1 MQRQTFRFVLPLLFI
16 TLILGSHIATQ
27 ANDVATQAN
36 DVSRQFHLAN
46 GLSIHKIATDTEVP
60 DCTCIT
66 IDEHDNIF
74 AAGPNYLRMLTLNSS
89 GNSLDSVTV
98 VSRSIGQAA
107 QGLHVQNG
115 EVHYVADGGIWR
127 FQLGPDNTDLNSP
140 RRKLLTLPTG
150 GEHQAHAIRRAA
162 NNNWYLIVGNDCD
175 SMFKLQNTSSPVI
188 PNPRAGMIWR
198 FSDDWQK
205 REVVAHGLRNAYDFD
220 FNEQGGF
227 VTYDSDGERDVSLP
241 WYRPTRVFHI
251 KKGDDAGWVTRSW
264 KRANHDPTMPRVLA
278 ELGRGSPTG
287 VKRASKSSLPERFH
301 TGTFVLDWTFGR
313 IIFVTDQGKTEIVVQ
328 PNNYSGFAVTDIET
342 LSDGRLIV
350 SVGGRG
356 TSGGIYLIDS
366 SQEETSPETSTST
379 PAQTDSPSETN
390 STISLTSASK
400 LKPHIVKLREQT
412 DRHVKG
418 DLAEL
423 AINTLEADESSEQDW
438 IEAIALLIES
448 VGGLGAGDPKDPR
461 GKTQAAAVFDGY
473 RCSIR
478 PQLHASLIE
487 RATNVLTQS
496 IEPNRKNRNLYDDI
510 VRAIAVLEPDCPET
524 LACLVNE
531 MQNATDPIRKTHL
544 LIAIARIPTKRN
556 DDQTDQIATEMI
568 ELVRG
573 IYAGGFQTDR
583 HWPVRLAELFDA
595 LQYRDSLLP
604 SRLVAAEQFGHP
616 ADLAWMDKM
625 DPENLERAR
634 QRLLSSKTLRNN
646 PKIAAFIS
654 RGSDAVPR
662 PIIRHWLDQ
671 SETREA
677 GLIALASHA
686 RVSDAEELL
695 SEAWSSNSEIRQL
708 VRSAIE
714 KLDLVL
720 PPRPNQSP
728 STKVWEDRAENI
740 LQLSPDVDVGSRIYE
755 TKQCKKCH
763 AGSRAMG
770 PRLEGVG
777 KRFTSF
783 DLLRAI
789 YDPSHTIPDRYRP
802 RIIMTHDGERIEGIP
817 VYESFDGITLIT
829 QDGKTI
835 RVERHQI
842 SQSKN
847 SNVSSMPEG
856 LLDGLAD
863 QEVCDLVSYL
873 NRL

>member
-1 MQRQTFRFVLPLLFI
+1 MQRQTFRFALPLIFI
-16 TLILGSHIATQ
+16 TLILRSHISAQFNEAATQ
-27 ANDVATQAN
+27 ANE
-36 DVSRQFHLAN
+36 VSGQFDLAK

-66 IDEHDNIF
+66 VDEHDNIF
-74 AAGPNYLRMLTLNSS
+74 AAGPNYLRMLTLNPT

-115 EVHYVADGGIWR
+115 QIHYVADGGIWG
-127 FQLGPDNTDLNSP
+127 FQLGPDNTDQNSP
-140 RRKLLTLPTG
+140 RRKHVTLPTG
-150 GEHQAHAIRRAA
+150 GEHQAHAIRRGSD
-162 NNNWYLIVGNDCD
+162 NNWYLIVGNDCD
-175 SMFKLQNTSSPVI
+175 SMIKLQNTTSPVI

-227 VTYDSDGERDVSLP
+227 ITYDSDGERDVSLP
-241 WYRPTRVFHI
+241 WYRPTRVFHMER
-251 KKGDDAGWVTRSW
+251 GDDAGWVTRSW

-313 IIFVTDQGKTEIVVQ
+313 IIFVTDQGKTEIVAQ
-328 PNNYSGFAVTDIET
+328 PNNYSGFAVTDIES

-366 SQEETSPETSTST
+366 SQGETALEPSTST
-379 PAQTDSPSETN
+379 PAQKAPLPETK
-390 STISLTSASK
+390 STISLTSPAT
-400 LKPHIVKLREQT
+400 LKDHITNLREQT
-412 DRHVKG
+412 DRQVKN

-478 PQLHASLIE
+478 PQLDASLLE
-487 RATNVLTQS
+487 RATKVLTQS
-496 IEPNRKNRNLYDDI
+496 VKSYRNNPDLYDDI
-510 VRAIAVLEPDCPET
+510 VRAIAVLEPDHPET
-524 LACLVNE
+524 LACLVKE
-531 MQNATDPIRKTHL
+531 MQNATNPIRKTHL

-573 IYAGGFQTDR
+573 IYMGGFQTDR
-583 HWPVRLAELFDA
+583 HWPLRLAELFDA

-604 SRLVAAEQFGHP
+604 SRIVAAEQFGHP
-616 ADLAWMDKM
+616 ADLVWMDKM

-634 QRLLSSKTLRNN
+634 QRLLSSNALRNN
-646 PKIAAFIS
+646 PEIAAFIS

-662 PIIRHWLDQ
+662 PIIRQWLDQ
-671 SETREA
+671 PETREA

-686 RVSDAEELL
+686 RVSDAEDLL
-695 SEAWSSNSEIRQL
+695 SEAWSSNSEIRQV

-728 STKVWEDRAENI
+728 STKAWEDRAENI
-740 LQLSPDVDVGSRIYE
+740 LQLSPDANAGSKIYE
-755 TKQCKKCH
+755 MKQCKKCH

-789 YDPSHTIPDRYRP
+789 YDPSHMIPDRYRP
-802 RIIMTHDGERIEGIP
+802 RIIMTHDEERIEGIP
-817 VYESFDGITLIT
+817 VYESIDGITLIT

-847 SNVSSMPEG
+847 SNVSTMPEG

>member
-150 GEHQAHAIRRAA
+150 GEHQAHAIRRGS

-287 VKRASKSSLPERFH
+287 VKRASKSSLPEHFH

-328 PNNYSGFAVTDIET
+328 PNNYSGFAVSDIET

-478 PQLHASLIE
+478 PQLDASLIE

-595 LQYRDSLLP
+595 LQY
-604 SRLVAAEQFGHP
+604 
-616 ADLAWMDKM
+616 
-625 DPENLERAR
+625 
-634 QRLLSSKTLRNN
+634 
-646 PKIAAFIS
+646 
-654 RGSDAVPR
+654 
-662 PIIRHWLDQ
+662 
-671 SETREA
+671 
-677 GLIALASHA
+677 
-686 RVSDAEELL
+686 
-695 SEAWSSNSEIRQL
+695 
-708 VRSAIE
+708 
-714 KLDLVL
+714 
-720 PPRPNQSP
+720 
-728 STKVWEDRAENI
+728 
-740 LQLSPDVDVGSRIYE
+740 
-755 TKQCKKCH
+755 
-763 AGSRAMG
+763 
-770 PRLEGVG
+770 
-777 KRFTSF
+777 
-783 DLLRAI
+783 
-789 YDPSHTIPDRYRP
+789 
-802 RIIMTHDGERIEGIP
+802 
-817 VYESFDGITLIT
+817 
-829 QDGKTI
+829 
-835 RVERHQI
+835 
-842 SQSKN
+842 
-847 SNVSSMPEG
+847 
-856 LLDGLAD
+856 
-863 QEVCDLVSYL
+863 
-873 NRL
+873 